1 MNYVWVDVVKSLVS
15 THDVDLPDSL
25 VFNRWYYPNPEDCN
39 VGIGFFINDKSNL
52 FGLIEDETKSNLIFS
67 IELNADHIKYYTNKM
82 DEDDGDVI
90 IPAEIDE
97 ASFFQLSLIY
107 DLSNINYDN
116 VKDLFILYNKMYNY
130 FLRPFYIVQ

>member
-1 MNYVWVDVVKSLVS
+1 MNYAWMEIVKSLVS

-25 VFNRWYYPNPEDCN
+25 VFNRWYYPYPDNRC
-39 VGIGFFINDKSNL
+39 VGIGFFINEKTQ
-52 FGLIEDETKSNLIFS
+52 FVGLIEDYTKTNIAFS
-67 IELNADHIKYYTNKM
+67 IELNADNIKYYTNKM

-90 IPAEIDE
+90 IPMDIDE

-107 DLSNINYDN
+107 DLSNITYDN

>member
-1 MNYVWVDVVKSLVS
+1 MNYAWMEIVKSLVS

-25 VFNRWYYPNPEDCN
+25 VFNRWYYPNPEDCR

-52 FGLIEDETKSNLIFS
+52 IGLIEDMKSNAVSIS
-67 IELNADHIKYYTNKM
+67 IEFNEDHIKYYDNKM
-82 DEDDGDVI
+82 AEDDDVI
-90 IPAEIDE
+90 IPVDIDE

-107 DLSNINYDN
+107 DLSNITYDN

>member
-1 MNYVWVDVVKSLVS
+1 MNYAWMEIVKSLVS

-25 VFNRWYYPNPEDCN
+25 VFNRWYYPYPEDRR

-52 FGLIEDETKSNLIFS
+52 IGLIEDMKSNAVSIS
-67 IELNADHIKYYTNKM
+67 IEFNEDHIKYYDNKM
-82 DEDDGDVI
+82 AEDDDVI
-90 IPAEIDE
+90 IPVDIDE

-107 DLSNINYDN
+107 DLSNITYDN

>member
-1 MNYVWVDVVKSLVS
+1 MNYAWMEIVKSLVS

-25 VFNRWYYPNPEDCN
+25 VFNRWYYPYPEDRR

-52 FGLIEDETKSNLIFS
+52 IGLIEDMKSNAVSIS
-67 IELNADHIKYYTNKM
+67 IEFNEDHIKYYDNKM
-82 DEDDGDVI
+82 AEDDDVI
-90 IPAEIDE
+90 IPVDIDE

-107 DLSNINYDN
+107 DLSNITYDN

-130 FLRPFYIVQ
+130 FL

>member
-1 MNYVWVDVVKSLVS
+1 MNYAWMEIVKSLVS

-52 FGLIEDETKSNLIFS
+52 FGLIEDLKSNAVSIS
-67 IELNADHIKYYTNKM
+67 IEFNEDHIKYYDNKM
-82 DEDDGDVI
+82 AEDDDVI
-90 IPAEIDE
+90 IPVDIDE

-107 DLSNINYDN
+107 DLSNITYDN

>member
-1 MNYVWVDVVKSLVS
+1 MNYAWMEIVKSLVS

-25 VFNRWYYPNPEDCN
+25 VFNRWYYPYPDNRC
-39 VGIGFFINDKSNL
+39 VGIGFFINEKTQ
-52 FGLIEDETKSNLIFS
+52 FVGLIEDYTKTNIAFS
-67 IELNADHIKYYTNKM
+67 IELNADNIKYYTNKM

-90 IPAEIDE
+90 IPMDIDE

-107 DLSNINYDN
+107 DLSNITYDN

-130 FLRPFYIVQ
+130 FL

>member
-1 MNYVWVDVVKSLVS
+1 MNYAWMEIVKSLVS

-25 VFNRWYYPNPEDCN
+25 VFNRWYYPYPDDRR

-52 FGLIEDETKSNLIFS
+52 IGLIEDMKSNAVSIS
-67 IELNADHIKYYTNKM
+67 IEFNEDHIKYYDNKM
-82 DEDDGDVI
+82 AEDDDVI
-90 IPAEIDE
+90 IPVDIDE

-107 DLSNINYDN
+107 DLSNITYDN

>member
-1 MNYVWVDVVKSLVS
+1 MNYAWMEIVKSLVS

-25 VFNRWYYPNPEDCN
+25 VFNRWYYPYPEDRR

-52 FGLIEDETKSNLIFS
+52 IGLIEDLKSNVVSFS
-67 IELNADHIKYYTNKM
+67 IEFNDDHIKYYTSKM
-82 DEDDGDVI
+82 DEDDVI
-90 IPAEIDE
+90 IPMDIDE

-107 DLSNINYDN
+107 DLSNITYDN